1 MSCHDCHDQDEDD
14 GGTDGMKVSCVA
26 LKKRL
31 FSVVTVQHA
40 SGDLQ
45 DSWSFSN
52 SISIQS
58 LMCKYH
64 FYYFRCVTLNSI
76 SNSSLISNS

>member
-1 MSCHDCHDQDEDD
+1 MIITITSSLSWLSFFDIEPAQCHDQDEDDQDEDD

-58 LMCKYH
+58 RSHVEL
-64 FYYFRCVTLNSI
+64 
-76 SNSSLISNS
+76 